1 MSRRKVLAVAVPAL
15 AIMWLGAFVAR
26 SSTESAFAPR
36 VVTVIAKDYAFDAPD
51 TIEAGAVTFRL
62 ENKGTDLHHV
72 WLIRLQ
78 NGKTMADVEA
88 ALKSGEGGFPT
99 WVVNEG
105 GPNAAVPGAESNA
118 TVVLEPGNYALLCVI
133 PASDGQPHMMKGMVR
148 PLTVVRSD
156 GESTELPASDVQIT
170 LADYGFQFSK
180 ALTAGRHVILFR
192 NVASQPHEAVLVQL
206 APGKSVG
213 ELAAWLEKREG
224 PPPGRPIGGISGI
237 DKGVENTIEVD
248 LQPGEYGLICFV
260 PDAKDGKPHIAHGMV
275 TQFTVR

>member
-1 MSRRKVLAVAVPAL
+1 MYRRKVVAVAVPAL
-15 AIMWLGAFVAR
+15 TAAWLSAFVAP
-26 SSTESAFAPR
+26 SATPTSVAPH
-36 VVTVIAKDYAFDAPD
+36 VVTVIAKDYAFQAPD

-62 ENKGTDLHHV
+62 KNEGPDLHHV
-72 WLIRLQ
+72 WLIRLE

-88 ALKSGEGGFPT
+88 ALKSGQSGFPT
-99 WVVNEG
+99 WIVNEG

-133 PASDGQPHMMKGMVR
+133 PAADGQPHMMKGMMR
-148 PLTVVRSD
+148 PLTVIRSD
-156 GESTELPASDVQIT
+156 GESTELPTADVRIT

-180 ALTAGRHVILFR
+180 PLTAGRHVILFR

-213 ELAAWLEKREG
+213 DLAGWLEKREG
-224 PPPGRPIGGISGI
+224 PPPGRPIGGIAGI
-237 DKGVENTIEVD
+237 DKGVENTIEVN
-248 LQPGEYGLICFV
+248 LEPGEYGLICFV
-260 PDAKDGKPHIAHGMV
+260 PDAKDGKPHIAHGMI